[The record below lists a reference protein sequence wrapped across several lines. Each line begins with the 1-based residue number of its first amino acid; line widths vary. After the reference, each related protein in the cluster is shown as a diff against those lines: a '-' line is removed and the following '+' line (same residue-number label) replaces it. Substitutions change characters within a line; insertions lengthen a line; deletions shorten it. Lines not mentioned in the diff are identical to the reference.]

1 MRYIKDLLK
10 KNIFKYWFF
19 LFFWIIIDYCI
30 YTILYYKF
38 HLHIIPSNYIS
49 FSVWTFVNVI
59 LIRNFVFKKY
69 KFSLLKDFWL
79 SLITN
84 GFVFFIWII
93 ILAYF
98 INTFHIN
105 HYIWKTIV
113 ITFTF
118 FINYF
123 TRKYLFTHKVIW

>member
-1 MRYIKDLLK
+1 MEYIKNLFK
-10 KNIFKYWFF
+10 KHIFKYWFF
-19 LFFWIIIDYCI
+19 LLFGIIVDYCI

-49 FSVWTFVNVI
+49 FSIGTFVNVV
-59 LIRNFVFKKY
+59 LIRNFVFKRF
-69 KFSLLKDFWL
+69 KFWLLKDFLL
-79 SLITN
+79 SLLTN

-93 ILAYF
+93 FLSYF
-98 INTFHIN
+98 INNFYIN

-113 ITFTF
+113 ITCTF

-123 TRKYLFTHKVIW
+123 TRKYLFTHKIIW